1 MGAAS
6 DTPGCCFSDR
16 AVRRC
21 WKNSTIAR
29 ENSHSLKAKV
39 WTFHF
44 MFPPLMC
51 DSLSCLAYRVDVSV
65 HCATTKTVVMPCS
78 PKASQCTHIPEQR
91 VMPSGLAIHCSTPSS
106 SLRTLGIVSRCGVAA
121 ADFGFLPRSSAAEN
135 TESSSPNPVGSR
147 LLFASFYEIG
157 VAVQSLRV
165 LRAGLLQDAR
175 LRHRRQADGFAEH
188 LVGFRV
194 SLGFYDGSCKGPVPA
209 VRHVLG
215 HVWGSQCSGAYGHWR
230 RQQQQQCLQ
239 RTVIIII
246 MIMGSVSSQ
255 ASQFASS
262 LPLSSSATL
271 LVIMTTVART

>member
-1 MGAAS
+1 MLLLILGFYPGARQ
-6 DTPGCCFSDR
+6 P
-16 AVRRC
+16 
-21 WKNSTIAR
+21 KI
-29 ENSHSLKAKV
+29 LKAPAQTQWV
-39 WTFHF
+39 HGFCLHLSARS
-44 MFPPLMC
+44 M
-51 DSLSCLAYRVDVSV
+51 SLCS
-65 HCATTKTVVMPCS
+65 HC
-78 PKASQCTHIPEQR
+78 
-91 VMPSGLAIHCSTPSS
+91 
-106 SLRTLGIVSRCGVAA
+106 
-121 ADFGFLPRSSAAEN
+121 
-135 TESSSPNPVGSR
+135 
-147 LLFASFYEIG
+147 
-157 VAVQSLRV
+157 V

-215 HVWGSQCSGAYGHWR
+215 HVWGSQCSGVATLWTYGHWR

-239 RTVIIII
+239 RTVIIIII